1 MDLLITGQE
10 ACSKMTLASKST
22 EKETET
28 RTEKAWKILMQT
40 HGQQKR
46 LPLVI
51 LSWNE
56 KLKLIPLGFPRE
68 SEIQN

>member
-1 MDLLITGQE
+1 MDLLIAGQE
-10 ACSKMTLASKST
+10 ACSKITLVSKST

-28 RTEKAWKILMQT
+28 RTEKARKVLMQT

-46 LPLVI
+46 LLLVI

-56 KLKLIPLGFPRE
+56 KLKLIPLAFPHE
-68 SEIQN
+68 SKIQN